1 MKLIDLANIVAALS
15 FVTASKATADITLAP
30 VFGHNMVLQRDQQVP
45 VWGWAGP
52 GEKITVVF
60 AGQKKSTTADSSG
73 SWKVILNPL
82 RASAEPQTL
91 SIVAANRQL
100 ATGNRQLTNV
110 LVGDVWL
117 AAGQSNMEFPLGRK
131 AHAAAEIPAATNALI
146 RLLNLPFAGQASPA
160 GAK

>member
-1 MKLIDLANIVAALS
+1 MKLIDLAKIVAALS

-52 GEKITVVF
+52 EEKITVVF

-100 ATGNRQLTNV
+100 TNV

-117 AAGQSNMEFPLGRK
+117 AAGQSNMEFPLGRE

>member
-30 VFGHNMVLQRDQQVP
+30 VLGHNMVLQRDQQVP

-100 ATGNRQLTNV
+100 TNV

-117 AAGQSNMEFPLGRK
+117 AAGQSNMEFPLGRE

-146 RLLNLPFAGQASPA
+146 RLLNLPFAGQTSPA

>member
-30 VFGHNMVLQRDQQVP
+30 VLGHNMVLQRDQQVP

-100 ATGNRQLTNV
+100 TNV

-117 AAGQSNMEFPLGRK
+117 AAGQLNMEFPLGRE
-131 AHAAAEIPAATNALI
+131 AHAATEIPAATNALI

>member
-1 MKLIDLANIVAALS
+1 MKLIDLAKIVAALS

-52 GEKITVVF
+52 EEKITVVF

-100 ATGNRQLTNV
+100 TNV

-117 AAGQSNMEFPLGRK
+117 AAGQSNMEFPLGRE
-131 AHAAAEIPAATNALI
+131 AHAATEIPAATNALI